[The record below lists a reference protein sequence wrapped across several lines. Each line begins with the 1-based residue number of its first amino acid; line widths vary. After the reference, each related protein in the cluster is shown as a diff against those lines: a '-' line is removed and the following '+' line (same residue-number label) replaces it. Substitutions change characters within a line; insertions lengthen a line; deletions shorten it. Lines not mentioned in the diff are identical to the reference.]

1 MNLPLL
7 IVLGV
12 IVLVARN
19 RPILPAGSTAG
30 SILRDN
36 IAPGDPREYIGTSPS
51 PAGTEGTGN
60 TNPLSVFGTAVHN
73 LFWPKTTLP
82 GNSPALGA
90 LPAGPAGAIADRSGG
105 TPGTPPSAV
114 DPWTYNPA
122 FDSPD
127 GYYDVL
133 TDTFIPH

>member
-19 RPILPAGSTAG
+19 RPSSMMVNGVIVRPDT
-30 SILRDN
+30 
-36 IAPGDPREYIGTSPS
+36 APGDPREYIGTSPS
-51 PAGTEGTGN
+51 PAGTQGTGN
-60 TNPLSVFGTAVHN
+60 TNPLSVFGSAIQN

-82 GNSPALGA
+82 GNAPAVA
-90 LPAGPAGAIADRSGG
+90 ADPAGPSGNITDQSGG
-105 TPGTPPSAV
+105 TPGTPPSAF

-122 FDSPD
+122 FDSPE
-127 GYYDVL
+127 GYFDPL
-133 TDTFIPH
+133 TETFIPHG